1 MQENLLETPQ
11 FRVQYDEASHRL
23 QFEGSIRLLRSVL
36 ADRFTALLS
45 RSLDFQ
51 TSFVVWDL
59 RQLRYVDSTAEQGLY
74 ATLARVRERGNLVV
88 RIQAND
94 DVRIQQKLVPNL
106 KQFFPRADVHYQS

>member
-1 MQENLLETPQ
+1 MQDNVLETPR
-11 FRVQYDEASHRL
+11 FRVHYDEASHTL
-23 QFEGSIRLLRSVL
+23 QFEGDIRLLRSVL
-36 ADRFTALLS
+36 ADKFAALLS

-59 RQLRYVDSTAEQGLY
+59 RQLRFLDSTAEHGLY
-74 ATLARVRERGNLVV
+74 AALAKVRGKGNLVV

-106 KQFFPRADVHYQS
+106 KQFFPRADVYYQP